1 MQIDRRNVLT
11 GAALLGGGMSAV
23 APGIALAQHSH
34 SGHSAPVPSLA
45 LMSSHCVLTGEICLE
60 HCLQSLSTGDASLA
74 ECARLVTDLTAAC
87 TALKTLAVNK
97 SRNLYILRSVSGQ
110 SAILANRNVAS
121 MQSIIKP
128 ARIARMPVR
137 SAALKS
143 AS

>member
-97 SRNLYILRSVSGQ
+97 SRNLYI
-110 SAILANRNVAS
+110 
-121 MQSIIKP
+121 
-128 ARIARMPVR
+128 
-137 SAALKS
+137 
-143 AS
+143 